1 MLLYHCACVHFKLVV
16 RVALVQVPL
25 ALSGLIFFVMSCH
38 HRGRNREL
46 ANQAH
51 EELDILL
58 ECFCLDSWAPTRMT
72 TIIHDTSKD
81 LIQKKR

>member
-1 MLLYHCACVHFKLVV
+1 MLLYHCACVHFKESGVV
-16 RVALVQVPL
+16 NGLALAAQVPL

-58 ECFCLDSWAPTRMT
+58 QCFCFWLQPG
-72 TIIHDTSKD
+72 
-81 LIQKKR
+81 